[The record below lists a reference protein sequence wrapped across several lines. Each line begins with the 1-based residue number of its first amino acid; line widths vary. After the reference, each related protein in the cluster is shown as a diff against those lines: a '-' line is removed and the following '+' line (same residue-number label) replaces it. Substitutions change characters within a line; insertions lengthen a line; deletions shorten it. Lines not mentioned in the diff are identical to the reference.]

1 MVRKDAWKDLNT
13 KVSSFFN
20 NYVSKLR
27 MSTTFKGN
35 KVTNTNESAIKIDTS
50 ASTIPTGVHKFAV
63 SQLASTGY
71 MRNSAMTAGSI
82 QAHKVISNANADAGN
97 LTLKDLGISKGDR
110 VIIYLNNSEEY
121 LLSLFAI
128 CRIGAIAIPTNRI
141 MTAVELDYLAD
152 DSKAK
157 LMITDNE
164 GKDLID
170 IDTYIPENI
179 SEYKDC
185 EVLDAENTDWD
196 DLCQLQ
202 YTSGTTGQPKG
213 AMLTHGNYFTAIHNE
228 CDVLTLKQDDVFL
241 GIYPMA
247 HVGLSWA
254 ISALRAAAY
263 YILIEQF
270 NIEEYLELCE
280 KEKVTVLTGMPP
292 VIHSLTTMD
301 ARKHLR
307 TVREIISGGGP
318 LHKKIWKDF
327 HQTYQIPIINAYGL
341 SETIVIGTGTVIRPE
356 DYWEA
361 DRFESV
367 GHPVCFSEVKIVD
380 ETDSSKILPQYE
392 QGEIALR
399 GPAVAKGY
407 WGNEEKTKA
416 SFLEDGWFLTGD
428 VGYLDE
434 DNRLFITDRKKDM
447 IVMSGWKIYPTEVE
461 EVLIKYPAVK
471 EIAIFSINDCHR
483 GELPV
488 AAVVWENDA
497 DEEGLISYARENLSR
512 YKVPRKIFTLDELP
526 RVNGWKL
533 LRRELRKMFK
543 E

>member
-1 MVRKDAWKDLNT
+1 MLNI
-13 KVSSFFN
+13 
-20 NYVSKLR
+20 
-27 MSTTFKGN
+27 TTFLDANSKRLDKDVLYNPSTGN
-35 KVTNTNESAIKIDTS
+35 KYSSSEILSI
-50 ASTIPTGVHKFAV
+50 V
-63 SQLASTGY
+63 SEIG
-71 MRNSAMTAGSI
+71 RN
-82 QAHKVISNANADAGN
+82 
-97 LTLKDLGISKGDR
+97 LKSLGIEKGDR
-110 VIIYLNNSEEY
+110 VLIYLKNSEEY
-121 LLSLFAI
+121 LFSLFAI
-128 CRIGAIAIPTNRI
+128 WRIGAIAIPTNRVF
-141 MTAVELDYLAD
+141 TAAELEYIAG
-152 DSKAK
+152 DSQAK
-157 LMITDNE
+157 LMITDNDAKGMIGIE
-164 GKDLID
+164 
-170 IDTYIPENI
+170 TYIPEDI
-179 SEYKDC
+179 ASFKDSEIL
-185 EVLDAENTDWD
+185 EAENTDWD

-263 YILIEQF
+263 YIMMEQF
-270 NIEEYLELCE
+270 DMDEYLKLCE
-280 KEKVTVLTGMPP
+280 AEKVTVLSGMPP
-292 VIHSLTTMD
+292 VIHTLTTMD
-301 ARKHLR
+301 ARKHVK

-380 ETDSSKILPQYE
+380 ELDSSKTMPQYE

-399 GPAVAKGY
+399 GPAIAKGY

-416 SFLEDGWFLTGD
+416 AFLDDGWFLTGD
-428 VGYLDE
+428 IGYLDE

-483 GELPV
+483 GEIPV
-488 AAVVWENDA
+488 AAVVWENEA
-497 DEEGLISYARENLSR
+497 DDEGLINYARENLSR
-512 YKVPRKIFTLDELP
+512 YKVPRKIFALDELP

-543 E
+543 V

>member
-1 MVRKDAWKDLNT
+1 MLNI
-13 KVSSFFN
+13 
-20 NYVSKLR
+20 
-27 MSTTFKGN
+27 TTFLDANSKRLDKN
-35 KVTNTNESAIKIDTS
+35 VLYN
-50 ASTIPTGVHKFAV
+50 PTTGEKYNSKEILSIV
-63 SQLASTGY
+63 SQIG
-71 MRNSAMTAGSI
+71 RN
-82 QAHKVISNANADAGN
+82 
-97 LTLKDLGISKGDR
+97 LKELGIEKGDR
-110 VIIYLNNSEEY
+110 VLIYLKNSEEY
-121 LLSLFAI
+121 LFSLFAI
-128 CRIGAIAIPTNRI
+128 WRIGAIAIPTNRVF
-141 MTAVELDYLAD
+141 TAHELDYIVS

-157 LMITDNE
+157 LMITDDKA
-164 GKDLID
+164 KDIID
-170 IDTYIPENI
+170 IDTYIPKKI
-179 SEYKDC
+179 SDFKNCD
-185 EVLDAENTDWD
+185 VLESENTDWD

-228 CDVLTLKQDDVFL
+228 CDVLTFKQDDVFL

-263 YILIEQF
+263 YIMMEQF
-270 NIEEYLELCE
+270 NMDEYLELCE
-280 KEKVTVLTGMPP
+280 EEKVTVLSGMPP
-292 VIHSLTTMD
+292 VIHSLTTID
-301 ARKHLR
+301 ARKQLE

-327 HQTYQIPIINAYGL
+327 HETYEIPIINAYGL

-356 DYWEA
+356 DYREA

-380 ETDSSKILPQYE
+380 EHDPDKIMPQYE

-416 SFLEDGWFLTGD
+416 SFLDDGWYLTGD

-471 EIAIFSINDCHR
+471 EIAIFSVNDCHR
-483 GELPV
+483 GEIPV
-488 AAVVWENDA
+488 AAVVWEDKE
-497 DEEGLISYARENLSR
+497 DSEGLVEFARENVSR

-533 LRRELRKMFK
+533 LRRELRAMFK

>member
-1 MVRKDAWKDLNT
+1 MLNI
-13 KVSSFFN
+13 
-20 NYVSKLR
+20 
-27 MSTTFKGN
+27 TTFLDANSKRLDKDVLYNPKNGE
-35 KVTNTNESAIKIDTS
+35 KYSSGEILSI
-50 ASTIPTGVHKFAV
+50 V
-63 SQLASTGY
+63 SEIGRELK
-71 MRNSAMTAGSI
+71 NS
-82 QAHKVISNANADAGN
+82 
-97 LTLKDLGISKGDR
+97 GIEKGDR
-110 VIIYLNNSEEY
+110 VLIYLHNSEEY
-121 LLSLFAI
+121 LFSLFAI
-128 CRIGAIAIPTNRI
+128 WRIGAIAIPTNRVF
-141 MTAVELDYLAD
+141 TAAELEYILS
-152 DSKAK
+152 DSQAK
-157 LMITDNE
+157 LMITDDDA
-164 GKDLID
+164 KDIID
-170 IDTYIPENI
+170 IDTYIPKNI
-179 SEYKDC
+179 TDFKDC
-185 EVLDAENTDWD
+185 EVLEAEATDWD

-202 YTSGTTGQPKG
+202 YTSGTTGKPKG

-263 YILIEQF
+263 YIMMEQF
-270 NIEEYLELCE
+270 DLDEYLKLCE
-280 KEKVTVLTGMPP
+280 SEKVSVLSGMPP

-301 ARKHLR
+301 ARKHLK

-341 SETIVIGTGTVIRPE
+341 SESIVIGTGTVIRPE

-380 ETDSSKILPQYE
+380 EVDSSIILPQYQ

-399 GPAVAKGY
+399 GPAIAKGY

-416 SFLEDGWFLTGD
+416 SFLDDGWFLTGD
-428 VGYLDE
+428 IGYLDE

-461 EVLIKYPAVK
+461 EVLIKYPKVK

-483 GELPV
+483 GEIPV
-488 AAVVWENDA
+488 AAVVWENESD
-497 DEEGLISYARENLSR
+497 DEGLIKYARENLSR
-512 YKVPRKIFTLDELP
+512 YKVPRKIFALEDLP

-543 E
+543 V

>member
-1 MVRKDAWKDLNT
+1 MLNI
-13 KVSSFFN
+13 
-20 NYVSKLR
+20 
-27 MSTTFKGN
+27 TTFLDANSKRLDKNVLYNPTTEN
-35 KVTNTNESAIKIDTS
+35 KYNSGEILSI
-50 ASTIPTGVHKFAV
+50 V
-63 SQLASTGY
+63 SEIARQ
-71 MRNSAMTAGSI
+71 
-82 QAHKVISNANADAGN
+82 
-97 LTLKDLGISKGDR
+97 LKDLGIKKGDR
-110 VIIYLNNSEEY
+110 VLIYLNNSEEY
-121 LLSLFAI
+121 LFSLFAI
-128 CRIGAIAIPTNRI
+128 WRIGAIAIPGNRI
-141 MTAVELDYLAD
+141 FTASELEYIVS

-157 LMITDNE
+157 LMITDTEAANI
-164 GKDLID
+164 ID
-170 IDTYIPENI
+170 IKTYIPQNV
-179 SEYKDC
+179 SEFKTK
-185 EVLDAENTDWD
+185 EVLPAENTDWD

-202 YTSGTTGQPKG
+202 YTSGTTGKPKG

-228 CDVLTLKQDDVFL
+228 CDVLTLKQDDVYL

-247 HVGLSWA
+247 HVGLSWSIA
-254 ISALRAAAY
+254 ALRAAAY
-263 YILIEQF
+263 YIMIERF
-270 NIEEYLELCE
+270 DLDEYLELCK
-280 KEKVTVLTGMPP
+280 KERVTVLTGMPP

-301 ARKHLR
+301 KREELK

-327 HQTYQIPIINAYGL
+327 HETYAIPIINAYGL

-356 DYWEA
+356 DYREA

-380 ETDSSKILPQYE
+380 EMDSSKILPKYE

-416 SFLEDGWFLTGD
+416 TFLDDGWFLTGD

-471 EIAIFSINDCHR
+471 EIAIFSVDDCHR
-483 GELPV
+483 GEIPV
-488 AAVVWENDA
+488 AAVVWENENDS
-497 DEEGLISYARENLSR
+497 EGLLGFARENLSR
-512 YKVPRKIFTLDELP
+512 YKVPREIYDLDELP

-543 E
+543 K

>member
-1 MVRKDAWKDLNT
+1 MLNI
-13 KVSSFFN
+13 
-20 NYVSKLR
+20 
-27 MSTTFKGN
+27 TTFLDANSKRLN
-35 KVTNTNESAIKIDTS
+35 KNVLFNPKNGEKYTS
-50 ASTIPTGVHKFAV
+50 KEILSIV
-63 SQLASTGY
+63 SEIG
-71 MRNSAMTAGSI
+71 RN
-82 QAHKVISNANADAGN
+82 
-97 LTLKDLGISKGDR
+97 LKDIGIKKGDR
-110 VIIYLNNSEEY
+110 VLIYLNNSEEY
-121 LLSLFAI
+121 LFSLFAI
-128 CRIGAIAIPTNRI
+128 WRIGAIAIPTNRI
-141 MTAVELDYLAD
+141 MTQSELEYIIN
-152 DSKAK
+152 DSTAK
-157 LMITDNE
+157 LMITDKQ
-164 GKDLID
+164 GKDLIK
-170 IDTYIPENI
+170 INTYIPENI
-179 SEYKDC
+179 LEYKTCD
-185 EVLDAENTDWD
+185 VLEAENTNWD

-270 NIEEYLELCE
+270 NIDEYLKLCE
-280 KEKVTVLTGMPP
+280 EEKVTVLTGMPP
-292 VIHSLTTMD
+292 VIHSLTTQD
-301 ARKHLR
+301 ARKYLK

-380 ETDSSKILPQYE
+380 ELDSSKILDEYE
-392 QGEIALR
+392 HGEIALR

-407 WGNEEKTKA
+407 WRNIEKTKS

-428 VGYLDE
+428 IGYLDS

-461 EVLIKYPAVK
+461 EVLIKYPEVK

-488 AAVVWENDA
+488 AAVVWQNTPD
-497 DEEGLISYARENLSR
+497 DEGLLKYARENLSR
-512 YKVPRKIFTLDELP
+512 YKVPRKIFALDELP

-543 E
+543 Q

>member
-1 MVRKDAWKDLNT
+1 MLNI
-13 KVSSFFN
+13 
-20 NYVSKLR
+20 
-27 MSTTFKGN
+27 TTFLDANSKRLDKNVLYNPTTGN
-35 KVTNTNESAIKIDTS
+35 KYNSGEILSI
-50 ASTIPTGVHKFAV
+50 V
-63 SQLASTGY
+63 SEIG
-71 MRNSAMTAGSI
+71 RN
-82 QAHKVISNANADAGN
+82 
-97 LTLKDLGISKGDR
+97 LKDLGIQKGDR
-110 VIIYLNNSEEY
+110 VLIYLNNSEEY
-121 LLSLFAI
+121 LFSLFAI
-128 CRIGAIAIPTNRI
+128 WRVGAIAIPANRVF
-141 MTAVELDYLAD
+141 TAAELEYIVS
-152 DSKAK
+152 DSKAT
-157 LMITDNE
+157 LMITDLE
-164 GKDLID
+164 AKDIID
-170 IDTYIPENI
+170 IDTYIPQNI
-179 SEYKDC
+179 SDFKDS
-185 EVLDAENTDWD
+185 EVLPAENTDWD

-202 YTSGTTGQPKG
+202 YTSGTTGKPKG

-228 CDVLTLKQDDVFL
+228 CDVLTLKQDDVYL

-247 HVGLSWA
+247 HVGLSWS

-263 YILIEQF
+263 YIMVEQF
-270 NIEEYLELCE
+270 NLDEYLDLCQ

-301 ARKHLR
+301 KREQLK

-327 HQTYQIPIINAYGL
+327 HETYGIPIINAYGL

-356 DYWEA
+356 DYREA

-380 ETDSSKILPQYE
+380 EDDASITLEAYK

-416 SFLEDGWFLTGD
+416 SFLDDGWFLTGD
-428 VGYLDE
+428 IGYIDE

-471 EIAIFSINDCHR
+471 EIAIFSITDCHR
-483 GELPV
+483 GEIPV
-488 AAVVWENDA
+488 AAVVWENENDS
-497 DEEGLISYARENLSR
+497 EGLVSYAHENLSR
-512 YKVPRKIFTLDELP
+512 YKVPREIYDLDELP

-533 LRRELRKMFK
+533 LRRELREMFK
-543 E
+543 N

>member
-1 MVRKDAWKDLNT
+1 MLNI
-13 KVSSFFN
+13 
-20 NYVSKLR
+20 
-27 MSTTFKGN
+27 TTFLDANSQRLDK
-35 KVTNTNESAIKIDTS
+35 KVLFNPKTGEKYTS
-50 ASTIPTGVHKFAV
+50 REILSIV
-63 SQLASTGY
+63 SEIG
-71 MRNSAMTAGSI
+71 RN
-82 QAHKVISNANADAGN
+82 
-97 LTLKDLGISKGDR
+97 LKALEMHKGDR
-110 VIIYLNNSEEY
+110 VIIYLNNSCEY
-121 LLSLFAI
+121 LFSLFAVW
-128 CRIGAIAIPTNRI
+128 RIGAIAIPTNRVF
-141 MTAVELDYLAD
+141 TASELEYIIT
-152 DSKAK
+152 DSQAK
-157 LMITDNE
+157 LMITDDDA
-164 GKDLID
+164 KDLID
-170 IDTYIPENI
+170 INTYIPQNLNDF
-179 SEYKDC
+179 KDC
-185 EVLDAENTDWD
+185 EILDACNTDWD

-202 YTSGTTGQPKG
+202 YTSGTTGKPKG

-254 ISALRAAAY
+254 IAALRAAAY

-270 NIEEYLELCE
+270 NFDEYIELCE

-292 VIHSLTTMD
+292 VIHSLTTIN
-301 ARKHLR
+301 AQKQLK

-327 HQTYQIPIINAYGL
+327 HQTYRIPIINAYGL

-356 DYWEA
+356 DYREA

-380 ETDSSKILPQYE
+380 EDDSNKTLPEYE

-407 WGNEEKTKA
+407 WGNEEKTKSA
-416 SFLEDGWFLTGD
+416 FLDDGWFLTGD
-428 VGYLDE
+428 IGYLDE

-461 EVLIKYPAVK
+461 EVLIKYSAIK
-471 EIAIFSINDCHR
+471 EIAIFSIDDCHR
-483 GELPV
+483 GEIPV
-488 AAVVWENDA
+488 AAVVWEDEA
-497 DEEGLISYARENLSR
+497 DDEGLINYARENLSR
-512 YKVPRKIFTLDELP
+512 YKVPKKIFALEELP

-533 LRRELRKMFK
+533 LRRELREMFK
-543 E
+543 V

>member
-1 MVRKDAWKDLNT
+1 MLNI
-13 KVSSFFN
+13 
-20 NYVSKLR
+20 
-27 MSTTFKGN
+27 TTFLDANSKRLDKN
-35 KVTNTNESAIKIDTS
+35 VLYN
-50 ASTIPTGVHKFAV
+50 PTTGEKYNSKEILSIV
-63 SQLASTGY
+63 SQIG
-71 MRNSAMTAGSI
+71 RN
-82 QAHKVISNANADAGN
+82 
-97 LTLKDLGISKGDR
+97 LKELGIEKGDR
-110 VIIYLNNSEEY
+110 VLIYLKNSEEY
-121 LLSLFAI
+121 LFSLFAI
-128 CRIGAIAIPTNRI
+128 WRIGAIAIPTNRVF
-141 MTAVELDYLAD
+141 TDHELDYIVS

-157 LMITDNE
+157 LMITDDKA
-164 GKDLID
+164 KDIID
-170 IDTYIPENI
+170 IDTYIPKKI
-179 SEYKDC
+179 SDFKNCD
-185 EVLDAENTDWD
+185 VLESENTDWD

-228 CDVLTLKQDDVFL
+228 CDVLTFKQDDVFL

-263 YILIEQF
+263 YIMMEQF
-270 NIEEYLELCE
+270 NMDEYLELCE
-280 KEKVTVLTGMPP
+280 EEKVTVLSGMPP
-292 VIHSLTTMD
+292 VIHSLTTID
-301 ARKHLR
+301 ARKQLE

-327 HQTYQIPIINAYGL
+327 HETYEIPIINAYGL

-356 DYWEA
+356 DYREA

-380 ETDSSKILPQYE
+380 EHDPDKIMPQYE

-416 SFLEDGWFLTGD
+416 SFLDDGWFLTGD

-471 EIAIFSINDCHR
+471 EIAIFSVNDCHR
-483 GELPV
+483 GEIPV
-488 AAVVWENDA
+488 AAVVWEDKE
-497 DEEGLISYARENLSR
+497 DSEGLVEFARENVSR

-533 LRRELRKMFK
+533 LRRELRAMFK

>member
-1 MVRKDAWKDLNT
+1 MLNITTFLDAN
-13 KVSSFFN
+13 
-20 NYVSKLR
+20 SKRLDKNVLYN
-27 MSTTFKGN
+27 STTGK
-35 KVTNTNESAIKIDTS
+35 KYTS
-50 ASTIPTGVHKFAV
+50 SEILSIV
-63 SQLASTGY
+63 SEIG
-71 MRNSAMTAGSI
+71 RN
-82 QAHKVISNANADAGN
+82 
-97 LTLKDLGISKGDR
+97 LKELGIKKGDR
-110 VIIYLNNSEEY
+110 VIIYLKNSEEY
-121 LLSLFAI
+121 LFSLFAI
-128 CRIGAIAIPTNRI
+128 WRIGAIAIPTNRVF
-141 MTAVELDYLAD
+141 TSNELEYIVS

-157 LMITDNE
+157 LMITDKKA
-164 GKDLID
+164 KDIID
-170 IDTYIPENI
+170 IDTHILENI
-179 SEYKDC
+179 SEFRNC
-185 EVLDAENTDWD
+185 EVLESENTDWD

-254 ISALRAAAY
+254 IAALRAAAY
-263 YILIEQF
+263 YIMIEQF
-270 NIEEYLELCE
+270 NIDEYLELCE

-301 ARKHLR
+301 ARSQLKS
-307 TVREIISGGGP
+307 VREIISGGGP

-327 HQTYQIPIINAYGL
+327 HQTYGIPIINAYGL

-356 DYWEA
+356 DYKEA

-380 ETDSSKILPQYE
+380 ENDSDKILPQYQ

-399 GPAVAKGY
+399 GPAIAKGY
-407 WGNEEKTKA
+407 WGNEEKTKE
-416 SFLEDGWFLTGD
+416 SFLDDGWFLTGD
-428 VGYLDE
+428 IGYVDK

-461 EVLIKYPAVK
+461 EVLIKYPEVK
-471 EIAIFSINDCHR
+471 EISIFSINDCHR
-483 GELPV
+483 GEIPV
-488 AAVVWENDA
+488 AAVVWENKEDR
-497 DEEGLISYARENLSR
+497 EGLIKYARENLSR
-512 YKVPRKIFTLDELP
+512 YKVPREIFAIDELP

-543 E
+543 K

>member
-1 MVRKDAWKDLNT
+1 MLNI
-13 KVSSFFN
+13 
-20 NYVSKLR
+20 
-27 MSTTFKGN
+27 TTFLDANSKRLDKN
-35 KVTNTNESAIKIDTS
+35 VLYN
-50 ASTIPTGVHKFAV
+50 PTTGEKYNSKEILSIV
-63 SQLASTGY
+63 SQIG
-71 MRNSAMTAGSI
+71 RN
-82 QAHKVISNANADAGN
+82 
-97 LTLKDLGISKGDR
+97 LKELGIEKGDR
-110 VIIYLNNSEEY
+110 VLIYLKNSEEY
-121 LLSLFAI
+121 LFSLFAI
-128 CRIGAIAIPTNRI
+128 WRIGAIAIPTNRVF
-141 MTAVELDYLAD
+141 TAHELDYIVS

-157 LMITDNE
+157 LMITDDKA
-164 GKDLID
+164 KDIID
-170 IDTYIPENI
+170 IDTYIPKKI
-179 SEYKDC
+179 SDFKNCD
-185 EVLDAENTDWD
+185 VLESENTDWD

-202 YTSGTTGQPKG
+202 YTSGTNGQPKG

-228 CDVLTLKQDDVFL
+228 CDVLTFKQDDVFL

-263 YILIEQF
+263 YIMMEQF
-270 NIEEYLELCE
+270 NMDEYLELCE
-280 KEKVTVLTGMPP
+280 EEKVTVLSGMPP
-292 VIHSLTTMD
+292 VIHSLTTID
-301 ARKHLR
+301 ARKQLE

-327 HQTYQIPIINAYGL
+327 HETYEIPIINAYGL

-356 DYWEA
+356 DYREA

-380 ETDSSKILPQYE
+380 EHDPDKIMPQYE

-416 SFLEDGWFLTGD
+416 SFLDDGWFLTGD

-471 EIAIFSINDCHR
+471 EIAIFSVNDCHR
-483 GELPV
+483 GEIPV
-488 AAVVWENDA
+488 AAVVWEDKE
-497 DEEGLISYARENLSR
+497 DSEGLVEFARENVSR

-533 LRRELRKMFK
+533 LRRELRAMFK

>member
-1 MVRKDAWKDLNT
+1 MLNI
-13 KVSSFFN
+13 
-20 NYVSKLR
+20 
-27 MSTTFKGN
+27 TTFLDANSKRLDKNVLYNPKTNIKYNSKEILSIISEIGRQLKN
-35 KVTNTNESAIKIDTS
+35 KNIK
-50 ASTIPTGVHKFAV
+50 
-63 SQLASTGY
+63 
-71 MRNSAMTAGSI
+71 
-82 QAHKVISNANADAGN
+82 
-97 LTLKDLGISKGDR
+97 KGDR
-110 VIIYLNNSEEY
+110 VVIYLKNSEEY
-121 LLSLFAI
+121 LFSLFAI
-128 CRIGAIAIPTNRI
+128 WRIGAIAIPTNRV
-141 MTAVELDYLAD
+141 MTKSELEYIIK
-152 DSKAK
+152 DSKAT
-157 LMITDNE
+157 LMITDSNAPS
-164 GKDLID
+164 ID
-170 IDTYIPENI
+170 IETYIPKNI
-179 SEYKDC
+179 SQFKDC
-185 EVLDAENTDWD
+185 EVLFAENTEWD

-202 YTSGTTGQPKG
+202 YTSGTTGKPKG

-254 ISALRAAAY
+254 IAALRAAAY
-263 YILIEQF
+263 YILMEEF
-270 NIEEYLELCE
+270 NIEEYLKLCE
-280 KEKVTVLTGMPP
+280 KEKVTILTGMPP
-292 VIHSLTTMD
+292 VIHSLTTLN
-301 ARKHLR
+301 AEKQLKS
-307 TVREIISGGGP
+307 VREIISGGGP

-327 HQTYQIPIINAYGL
+327 HQNYGIPIINAYGL

-356 DYWEA
+356 DYREA

-380 ETDSSKILPQYE
+380 ENDSDKTLETYK

-407 WGNEEKTKA
+407 WRNSEKTKT
-416 SFLEDGWFLTGD
+416 SFLDDGWFLTGD
-428 VGYLDE
+428 IGYLDE

-461 EVLIKYPAVK
+461 EVLIKYPEVK

-483 GELPV
+483 GEIPV
-488 AAVVWENDA
+488 AAIAWKNES
-497 DEEGLISYARENLSR
+497 DEEGLINYARENLSR
-512 YKVPRKIFTLDELP
+512 YKVPKKIFEVDELP

>member
-1 MVRKDAWKDLNT
+1 MLNI
-13 KVSSFFN
+13 
-20 NYVSKLR
+20 
-27 MSTTFKGN
+27 TTFLDANSKRLDKNVLYNPTTGAKYN
-35 KVTNTNESAIKIDTS
+35 SSELLSIVSEIGRQLKELEIK
-50 ASTIPTGVHKFAV
+50 
-63 SQLASTGY
+63 
-71 MRNSAMTAGSI
+71 
-82 QAHKVISNANADAGN
+82 
-97 LTLKDLGISKGDR
+97 KGDR
-110 VIIYLNNSEEY
+110 VLIYLKNSEEY

-128 CRIGAIAIPTNRI
+128 WRIGAIAIPTNRV
-141 MTAVELDYLAD
+141 MTKSELEYIIS
-152 DSKAK
+152 DSQAS
-157 LMITDNE
+157 LIITDRE
-164 GKDLID
+164 APSMD
-170 IDTYIPENI
+170 IKTYIPENI
-179 SEYKDC
+179 SSYKNC
-185 EVLDAENTDWD
+185 EVLPAENTDWD

-270 NIEEYLELCE
+270 NLDKYLSLCE
-280 KEKVTVLTGMPP
+280 NEKVTVLTGMPP
-292 VIHSLTTMD
+292 VIHSLTTIN
-301 ARKHLR
+301 AQKQLK

-318 LHKKIWKDF
+318 LHKKIWKEF
-327 HQTYQIPIINAYGL
+327 HQTYRIPIINAYGL

-356 DYWEA
+356 DYREA

-380 ETDSSKILPQYE
+380 EDYSEKILPTYE

-407 WGNEEKTKA
+407 WGNEEKTKSA
-416 SFLEDGWFLTGD
+416 FLDDGWFLTGD
-428 VGYLDE
+428 IGYLDD

-461 EVLIKYPAVK
+461 EVLIKYPSVK
-471 EIAIFSINDCHR
+471 EIAIFSISDCHR
-483 GELPV
+483 GEIPV
-488 AAVVWENDA
+488 AAVVWENEKDH
-497 DEEGLISYARENLSR
+497 EGLIEYARENLSR
-512 YKVPRKIFTLDELP
+512 YKVPREIYDLDELP

-543 E
+543 N